1 MKSPKNIPAEI
12 AQRGYA
18 YFQQNKVK
26 NIIKINEN
34 HFSASVHGSENY
46 NCEIQLNAQGDW
58 KNGTCDCPYD
68 WGDVCKHQAALWYAI
83 QENTEQIIDMKSQIK
98 EIKTEL
104 AKLDTEKLRELLLK
118 LAQQSHENCEQIL
131 NLLQLGKPNAPENF
145 AKKAKTFF
153 SYNKYVDCIEVNE
166 HACNKWLNEL
176 DKQSDE
182 ILAQGVLALWAE
194 ADNCIAKNDYV
205 DEDIQDCVD
214 NLSYFLG
221 KVVSNRRL
229 PENLQMQIAAHL
241 DNILVNPYYIDYM
254 DYIYSD
260 CYDYRTIMWA
270 NQEKYDEW
278 LDFLNTQIQKYQ
290 NGSTYYYEKY
300 TLEKWKLLKTLN
312 ANEADDFF
320 EKSMNFPAFRDMA
333 IENAEK
339 EGNYPLMEALIK
351 QGIVLAEEK
360 QKRGIVADLQ
370 RKLVQA
376 YDKQGKIQEKSQLLY
391 EMMFATMLFD
401 DELMSLYRE
410 WKQTITPENWER
422 ECHKIAPK
430 MKKLSRH
437 NYLCFLREECR
448 QPELLEMLKQSKSLS
463 ELLEFA
469 PSLTENQVLVLL
481 PQFVQILR
489 WEIEHAGSRA
499 GYQDWVANMQN
510 VGRQFPVFQKDLM
523 KLLETVKAKFPR
535 KPALQEELRKLKF

>member
-1 MKSPKNIPAEI
+1 M
-12 AQRGYA
+12 
-18 YFQQNKVK
+18 
-26 NIIKINEN
+26 
-34 HFSASVHGSENY
+34 
-46 NCEIQLNAQGDW
+46 
-58 KNGTCDCPYD
+58 
-68 WGDVCKHQAALWYAI
+68 
-83 QENTEQIIDMKSQIK
+83 
-98 EIKTEL
+98 
-104 AKLDTEKLRELLLK
+104 
-118 LAQQSHENCEQIL
+118 
-131 NLLQLGKPNAPENF
+131 
-145 AKKAKTFF
+145 
-153 SYNKYVDCIEVNE
+153 
-166 HACNKWLNEL
+166 

-221 KVVSNRRL
+221 KVVSNLRL

-270 NQEKYDEW
+270 NQAKYDEW

-499 GYQDWVANMQN
+499 AYQDWVDNMQN